1 MKKIK
6 SLISSKF
13 CYGIVPQQIYRRTH
27 TRKVPTE
34 AFFLLWPGFLLG
46 MNPCN
51 LLSSAPNQVG
61 RTNSSARRRRFL
73 ISLQECRLLLACTE
87 VLDFPPKMV
96 HFYETPRLTNR
107 KKCYFFKKSLCD
119 IFIIEVSLFTF
130 YPVLVSQSFRLFR
143 PFPLSQGQHAKRK
156 EKAKR
161 EGNRGRSSV
170 DQKRKGRRNSSPLL
184 NLIPPPSLPT

>member
-1 MKKIK
+1 MKNKK
-6 SLISSKF
+6 SSISSKF
-13 CYGIVPQQIYRRTH
+13 CYGIVPQQIYRRTLI
-27 TRKVPTE
+27 R
-34 AFFLLWPGFLLG
+34 LLWKLFFFCCRPGFLLG

-96 HFYETPRLTNR
+96 HFYETPKEVFFL
-107 KKCYFFKKSLCD
+107 KKIALLHFLLLKPLFLKKNY
-119 IFIIEVSLFTF
+119 T
-130 YPVLVSQSFRLFR
+130 VLVSQSFRLFR

-156 EKAKR
+156 EK
-161 EGNRGRSSV
+161 E
-170 DQKRKGRRNSSPLL
+170 KGREIVVGRRSTKKEKEGGIALLSS
-184 NLIPPPSLPT
+184 T